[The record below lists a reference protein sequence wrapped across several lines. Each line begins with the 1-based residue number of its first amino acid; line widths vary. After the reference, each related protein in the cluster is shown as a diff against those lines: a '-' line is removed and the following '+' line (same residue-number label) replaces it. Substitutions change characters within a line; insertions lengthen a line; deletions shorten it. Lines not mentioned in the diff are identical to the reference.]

1 MSFWTYILQ
10 CSDRSYYVGH
20 TDDLAARIAGHQS
33 GLVKGYTQK
42 RRPVTHVWSQ
52 EFAERDE
59 AFRAERQIKG
69 WSRAKKEALIR
80 GDWDAVHLLSMRTPV
95 LRDAASTSSAAPQD
109 ERISTILN
117 TADPEE
123 RLSDPGLAPGE
134 TKARLE
140 GQRPIIVLVRP
151 QLGQNIGK
159 AARAML
165 NFGLTEMRLVAPR
178 DGWPN
183 PDAGPAAS
191 GADIVL
197 EQAQVFETVQ
207 EAIADCSL
215 VFASTVRRRD
225 LVMPVL
231 GPEAMADSIAASAER
246 SAILFGPER
255 SGLETE
261 DVALANA
268 IVTVPINP
276 EFGSLNLAQAVI
288 LLAYE
293 WSKRSE
299 LAQPTAKELEPPAPL
314 GEIDGLITH
323 LDEELD
329 AKGYFHPPSRMQAT
343 KNTLRTIFTKT
354 GWSSR
359 EVKAVRGIFR
369 ALVGPARNRP
379 KT

>member
-1 MSFWTYILQ
+1 MQ
-10 CSDRSYYVGH
+10 P
-20 TDDLAARIAGHQS
+20 
-33 GLVKGYTQK
+33 
-42 RRPVTHVWSQ
+42 PV
-52 EFAERDE
+52 
-59 AFRAERQIKG
+59 
-69 WSRAKKEALIR
+69 
-80 GDWDAVHLLSMRTPV
+80 
-95 LRDAASTSSAAPQD
+95 
-109 ERISTILN
+109 
-117 TADPEE
+117 
-123 RLSDPGLAPGE
+123 
-134 TKARLE
+134 
-140 GQRPIIVLVRP
+140 IVLVRP

-183 PDAGPAAS
+183 PDAGPSAS

-197 EQAQVFETVQ
+197 ERAQVFGSAEQ
-207 EAIADCSL
+207 AIADCSQ

-231 GPEAMADSIAASAER
+231 RPEEMAESIASSAER
-246 SAILFGPER
+246 SAILFGAER

-261 DVALANA
+261 EVALANA

-293 WSKRSE
+293 WSKRSS
-299 LAQPTAKELEPPAPL
+299 LAVPTEKPLESVAPHGDL
-314 GEIDGLITH
+314 EGLISQ
-323 LDEELD
+323 LNAELD
-329 AKGYFHPPSRMQAT
+329 AKSYFHPPSRTQAT

-359 EVKAVRGIFR
+359 EVKAVRGIIR
-369 ALVGPARNRP
+369 ALVDPPRRR
-379 KT
+379 

>member
-1 MSFWTYILQ
+1 MTIP
-10 CSDRSYYVGH
+10 
-20 TDDLAARIAGHQS
+20 A
-33 GLVKGYTQK
+33 K
-42 RRPVTHVWSQ
+42 PV
-52 EFAERDE
+52 
-59 AFRAERQIKG
+59 
-69 WSRAKKEALIR
+69 
-80 GDWDAVHLLSMRTPV
+80 
-95 LRDAASTSSAAPQD
+95 
-109 ERISTILN
+109 
-117 TADPEE
+117 
-123 RLSDPGLAPGE
+123 
-134 TKARLE
+134 
-140 GQRPIIVLVRP
+140 IVLVRP

-197 EQAQVFETVQ
+197 EQALVFDTVA
-207 EAIADCSL
+207 EAIADCSQ

-231 GPEAMADSIAASAER
+231 GPVEMTDRIAGQPAR

-293 WSKRSE
+293 WSKQSA
-299 LAQPTAKELEPPAPL
+299 LAQPTAKELEPPAPQA
-314 GEIDGLITH
+314 EVDGLIRQ
-323 LDEELD
+323 LDEELL

-343 KNTLRTIFTKT
+343 RNTIRTIFTKT

-359 EVKAVRGIFR
+359 EVKAVRGILR
-369 ALVGPARNRP
+369 ALVAPPRSR
-379 KT
+379 

>member
-1 MSFWTYILQ
+1 MSP
-10 CSDRSYYVGH
+10 
-20 TDDLAARIAGHQS
+20 AN
-33 GLVKGYTQK
+33 K
-42 RRPVTHVWSQ
+42 PV
-52 EFAERDE
+52 
-59 AFRAERQIKG
+59 
-69 WSRAKKEALIR
+69 
-80 GDWDAVHLLSMRTPV
+80 
-95 LRDAASTSSAAPQD
+95 
-109 ERISTILN
+109 
-117 TADPEE
+117 
-123 RLSDPGLAPGE
+123 
-134 TKARLE
+134 
-140 GQRPIIVLVRP
+140 IVLVRP

-165 NFGLTEMRLVAPR
+165 NFGLTEMRLVSPR

-197 EQAQVFETVQ
+197 EQARLFDSVAD
-207 EAIADCSL
+207 AIADCSL

-225 LVMPVL
+225 LVMPVA
-231 GPEAMADSIAASAER
+231 GPQQMAEQIAATTSR

-293 WSKRSE
+293 WSRQSA
-299 LAQPTAKELEPPAPL
+299 LAQPTVKALEPPAPH
-314 GEIDGLITH
+314 GELEGLIAQV
-323 LDEELD
+323 DQELE
-329 AKGYFHPPSRMQAT
+329 AKGYFHPPSRAEAT
-343 KNTLRTIFTKT
+343 RNTLRTIFTKT

-359 EVKAVRGIFR
+359 EIKAIRGVVR
-369 ALVGPARNRP
+369 ALVNPPRIRD
-379 KT
+379 